1 MCKLRG
7 NFFPLVE
14 NKSRYIGHHTESIY
28 EVPWTSMELLRVD
41 VAINNYLHG
50 TQVMSSYDLYM
61 GDLGYDSTMLT
72 DRETQTLGS
81 IQ

>member
-1 MCKLRG
+1 
-7 NFFPLVE
+7 
-14 NKSRYIGHHTESIY
+14 
-28 EVPWTSMELLRVD
+28 MELLRVD